1 MSASTRWVVEYPDGG
16 WAVDKED
23 RERVSDVLGT
33 QKEAIDRGHVIV
45 RNLGGGELI
54 VKGRDGRSGTRPPS
68 RLATTI
74 RGRPAEPAKP
84 LRTQTSQIQIC
95 PRSNMRS
102 QYIGMGAAPGPASRR
117 APDPLGGGSGAG
129 LPALTVAFRSG

>member
-16 WAVDKED
+16 WAVEKED

-54 VKGRDGRSGTRPPS
+54 VKGRDGK
-68 RLATTI
+68 I
-74 RGRPAEPAKP
+74 RDKITVAPGHDD
-84 LRTQTSQIQIC
+84 
-95 PRSNMRS
+95 PRS
-102 QYIGMGAAPGPASRR
+102 PG
-117 APDPLGGGSGAG
+117 
-129 LPALTVAFRSG
+129 